1 MIPKRDKIISATI
14 KLFAKEGITV
24 ATARIAKEAGISNGS
39 LFNYFP
45 SKQILIDEVY
55 LQIKTEIAN
64 CVLNDVSKTK
74 TLQKFLFS
82 VWQSYI
88 LWAIANPLKY
98 NVAGL
103 LRASKAISVE
113 ANNKSE
119 EIFKVAKDRIRQGV
133 AEKQIIDI
141 DFDYYCELVSAQIM
155 AAISYSKLKKL
166 EGKALEKHIS
176 QGFSIYWNGITKSNL

>member
-1 MIPKRDKIISATI
+1 MISKRDKIISTAI
-14 KLFAKEGITV
+14 KLFAKEGVAV

-64 CVLNDVSKTK
+64 CVLNDVAKTR
-74 TLQKFLFS
+74 TLEKFLFS

-88 LWAIANPLKY
+88 LWAIANPTKY
-98 NVAGL
+98 NVVNL
-103 LRASKAISVE
+103 LRASRAISVE

-119 EIFKVAKDRIRQGV
+119 EIFKVAKDRIKEGIAQ
-133 AEKQIIDI
+133 KQIINI
-141 DFDYYCELVSAQIM
+141 DFDYYCELVSTQIM

-166 EGKALEKHIS
+166 EGKALEKHIL
-176 QGFSIYWNGITKSNL
+176 QGFAIYWNGITKGNL